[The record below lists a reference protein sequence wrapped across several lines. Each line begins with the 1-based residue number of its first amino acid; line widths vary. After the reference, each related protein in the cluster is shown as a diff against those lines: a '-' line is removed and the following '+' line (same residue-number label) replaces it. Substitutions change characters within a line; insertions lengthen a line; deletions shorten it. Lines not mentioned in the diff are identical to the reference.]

1 MRLPLLSFF
10 APQRLRCTWS
20 RFVAP
25 VVLAVGCSMG
35 LHSKVQAQ
43 DLYFS
48 QPYATRLHTNPA
60 FTGLLD
66 DYSVSLNYRNQFPTL
81 SGTFQTSQLA
91 ADYRMR
97 NQRSAVGLLLNYD
110 RTGSVGYT
118 RFEVGGLYAYHTRLT
133 EYISLSAGLQ
143 ASYGNQRVSYGNLVF
158 GDQLSDE
165 GLTGNLTAETLDVV
179 PVNYLTIGVGGLLY
193 TERFWIGAAAH
204 HLNQPDLGFATQT
217 KLPMRLNFNTG
228 YKHYFVRTSTPIKTR
243 EISLTGTASYTRQG
257 GSQRAEVGLYGTV
270 SPITLGAVYRGM
282 PLPGAPQPQQIIA
295 AIAGISTGVFRFGY
309 SYDVSLS
316 DFSAD
321 LGGAHELSVSVRN
334 FDRIEDAWR
343 RLRHRNFKAIPT
355 PAF

>member
-1 MRLPLLSFF
+1 M
-10 APQRLRCTWS
+10 
-20 RFVAP
+20 AP
-25 VVLAVGCSMG
+25 VVVVVGCG
-35 LHSKVQAQ
+35 LGVHPAAQAQ

-81 SGTFQTSQLA
+81 AGTFQTSQLA

-97 NQRSAVGLLLNYD
+97 NQRSAAGFLLNYD

-118 RFEVGGLYAYHTRLT
+118 RFEVGGLYAYHSRLT
-133 EYISLSAGLQ
+133 EYLSLSAGMQ

-165 GLTGNLTAETLDVV
+165 GLTGNPTAESLDVN
-179 PVNYLTIGVGGLLY
+179 PTNYLTIGVGGLLY

-204 HLNQPDLGFATQT
+204 HLNQPDLGFSSQT

-243 EISLTGTASYTRQG
+243 EVSLTAMAGYTRQG
-257 GSQRAEVGLYGTV
+257 GSQRAEAGVYGTY
-270 SPITLGAVYRGM
+270 SPITLGAVYRGI
-282 PLPGAPQPQQIIA
+282 PLPGAPQPQQTVA

-309 SYDVSLS
+309 SYDISLS
-316 DFSAD
+316 AFSAD

-334 FDRIEDAWR
+334 FDRIEAAWR
-343 RLRHRNFKAIPT
+343 RIRHRGFMTVPI

>member
-118 RFEVGGLYAYHTRLT
+118 RFEVGAY
-133 EYISLSAGLQ
+133 
-143 ASYGNQRVSYGNLVF
+143 
-158 GDQLSDE
+158 
-165 GLTGNLTAETLDVV
+165 
-179 PVNYLTIGVGGLLY
+179 
-193 TERFWIGAAAH
+193 
-204 HLNQPDLGFATQT
+204 
-217 KLPMRLNFNTG
+217 MR
-228 YKHYFVRTSTPIKTR
+228 
-243 EISLTGTASYTRQG
+243 
-257 GSQRAEVGLYGTV
+257 
-270 SPITLGAVYRGM
+270 ITLV
-282 PLPGAPQPQQIIA
+282 L
-295 AIAGISTGVFRFGY
+295 
-309 SYDVSLS
+309 
-316 DFSAD
+316 
-321 LGGAHELSVSVRN
+321 RN
-334 FDRIEDAWR
+334 I
-343 RLRHRNFKAIPT
+343 
-355 PAF
+355 

>member
-1 MRLPLLSFF
+1 MAL
-10 APQRLRCTWS
+10 AAGCTI
-20 RFVAP
+20 
-25 VVLAVGCSMG
+25 G
-35 LHSKVQAQ
+35 LHPTTQAQ

-66 DYSVSLNYRNQFPTL
+66 DYSISLNYRNQFPTL
-81 SGTFQTSQLA
+81 AGTFQTSQLA

-97 NQRSAVGLLLNYD
+97 NQRSAVGFLLNYD
-110 RTGSVGYT
+110 RTGSIGYT

-133 EYISLSAGLQ
+133 EYFSLSAGLQ
-143 ASYGNQRVSYGNLVF
+143 ASYGNQRISYSNLVF

-165 GLTGNLTAETLDVV
+165 GLTGNPSAENLDQA
-179 PVNYLTIGVGGLLY
+179 PTNYLTIGVGGLLY

-204 HLNQPDLGFATQT
+204 HVNQPDLGFDTQA

-243 EISLTGTASYTRQG
+243 EVSLTGTAGYTRQG
-257 GSQRAEVGLYGTV
+257 GSQRAEVGLYGTY

-282 PLPGAPQPQQIIA
+282 PLPGAPKPQQIIT
-295 AIAGISTGVFRFGY
+295 AIAGVGTGVFRFGY

-316 DFSAD
+316 AFSAD

-334 FDRIEDAWR
+334 FDRIEAAWR
-343 RLRHRNFKAIPT
+343 RIRHRGFTAVPI